1 MTDIAKEVY
10 QCNRC
15 QLRMGADSPV
25 PGIGEK
31 GCRYMIIGEAPGRDE
46 NKAGVPFVGAA
57 GKRLD
62 KLMKLAGIDVNDC
75 YVTNVCK
82 CHPPQNKTPN
92 KREVRTCIPYLI
104 EEIKTI
110 NPEYIIVLGNTPLS
124 LFSPNTVSQMHG
136 TLFKFNLSEK
146 FYLFRSKKAKAKGK
160 VEPEDDA
167 TSSVGIDREV
177 RIIAQYHPAAAL
189 HNPRLWSTLLND
201 WENLPEEIDHGYT
214 VVNAYREW
222 GPGTVALDTENGPD
236 GKIAEWSVAYRD
248 ADKQMCIAP
257 YYGKRPDVSYSDKCQ
272 VVFHNAKWDLRVMR
286 NNGMQVPTNPHD
298 TMIAAYCMGLG
309 KQNVKSDGSSDTGLI
324 GGLGLKYLAR
334 RYLGMDMKTW
344 EQVKDHPELKEAYNF
359 DDSISTLLLWEKWRD
374 KLPWHYWNI
383 DMPLLPVLMDME
395 DRGICVD
402 GKFLDR
408 FKDYLDAEIE
418 KFNLPINPH
427 SPQQIAKYV
436 YGTLGIKPWKF
447 TQSRQPSTE
456 AEVLETI
463 DDPVVQDILR
473 FKRLQQER
481 NTYVGNYAKKMAPD
495 GRIHCDFK
503 QTSTTTGRLSS
514 ANPNLQNV
522 PKEKSEMRKLFVAP
536 AGKKLVRMDYSQLE
550 LRVFAALT
558 GERAMLD
565 AFQRGRDIH
574 QETADLIGATR
585 TEAKTMN
592 FLMLYGG
599 SAFTLS
605 QQFHKP
611 VEQCEALIASYYKQF
626 PTIQKFFAEIEEKA
640 MATKEVVNY
649 YGRRRRIDALFAE
662 DYRVK
667 KAGLREAINMPIQG
681 AAGEVVK
688 LAMIDLHYRHSA
700 PMLLQVH
707 DELVFEVP
715 EADAEDYAQWL
726 REYVPTIVEING
738 VQFPVEVSVADN
750 WKEAT

>member
-1 MTDIAKEVY
+1 
-10 QCNRC
+10 
-15 QLRMGADSPV
+15 
-25 PGIGEK
+25 
-31 GCRYMIIGEAPGRDE
+31 
-46 NKAGVPFVGAA
+46 
-57 GKRLD
+57 
-62 KLMKLAGIDVNDC
+62 
-75 YVTNVCK
+75 
-82 CHPPQNKTPN
+82 
-92 KREVRTCIPYLI
+92 
-104 EEIKTI
+104 
-110 NPEYIIVLGNTPLS
+110 
-124 LFSPNTVSQMHG
+124 
-136 TLFKFNLSEK
+136 
-146 FYLFRSKKAKAKGK
+146 
-160 VEPEDDA
+160 
-167 TSSVGIDREV
+167 
-177 RIIAQYHPAAAL
+177 
-189 HNPRLWSTLLND
+189 
-201 WENLPEEIDHGYT
+201 
-214 VVNAYREW
+214 
-222 GPGTVALDTENGPD
+222 
-236 GKIAEWSVAYRD
+236 
-248 ADKQMCIAP
+248 
-257 YYGKRPDVSYSDKCQ
+257 
-272 VVFHNAKWDLRVMR
+272 
-286 NNGMQVPTNPHD
+286 
-298 TMIAAYCMGLG
+298 
-309 KQNVKSDGSSDTGLI
+309 
-324 GGLGLKYLAR
+324 
-334 RYLGMDMKTW
+334 
-344 EQVKDHPELKEAYNF
+344 
-359 DDSISTLLLWEKWRD
+359 
-374 KLPWHYWNI
+374 
-383 DMPLLPVLMDME
+383 
-395 DRGICVD
+395 
-402 GKFLDR
+402 
-408 FKDYLDAEIE
+408 
-418 KFNLPINPH
+418 
-427 SPQQIAKYV
+427 
-436 YGTLGIKPWKF
+436 
-447 TQSRQPSTE
+447 
-456 AEVLETI
+456 
-463 DDPVVQDILR
+463 
-473 FKRLQQER
+473 
-481 NTYVGNYAKKMAPD
+481 
-495 GRIHCDFK
+495 
-503 QTSTTTGRLSS
+503 
-514 ANPNLQNV
+514 LQNV